1 MIFQSWDSY
10 SLSHVKNHHPKLGSE
25 FDPDFAYY
33 KQSGIFEI
41 NSKSKFFWKFFFSRL
56 FCLNIF
62 QSLKY
67 LIFNRLMVCS
77 NKNELIKIMLV
88 HLVFFTIGT
97 FLIGYKF
104 YFLYWLLPYLT
115 TFQVVTWFIELAEH
129 YPMISYAKN
138 NLYAS
143 RNRFS
148 HVVEHFFTGMHGEN
162 YHLIHHLFPAIPFW
176 NLSKAHKI

>member
-1 MIFQSWDSY
+1 MEHKKFDKEILQEIKTLYVYDDWHGIVAIIYDYLMIIFAILLSEFSYWFLPLTVLLIGSRQRALATVLHEASHSALTKNQKLGKILGTYFSGYLIFQSWDSY

-88 HLVFFTIGT
+88 HL
-97 FLIGYKF
+97 
-104 YFLYWLLPYLT
+104 
-115 TFQVVTWFIELAEH
+115 
-129 YPMISYAKN
+129 
-138 NLYAS
+138 
-143 RNRFS
+143 
-148 HVVEHFFTGMHGEN
+148 
-162 YHLIHHLFPAIPFW
+162 
-176 NLSKAHKI
+176 